1 MFWVWIVVAIASG
14 VGLLAWSSFSIA
26 RTIWRSGVVCGESRA
41 TEVFDSAMTLLAKRV
56 DDRRAAANAPQEFQE
71 QATKEV
77 VEWAESVVGHWRRL
91 KENPYLKR

>member
-1 MFWVWIVVAIASG
+1 MVWLVAAVLLG
-14 VGLLAWSSFSIA
+14 TLLALAVLFFVS
-26 RTIWRSGVVCGESRA
+26 RKVWRAGVLHGKDQA
-41 TEVFDSAMTLLAKRV
+41 TEIFDSAMTLLAKRV